1 MLGGLGIAKKKVVAG
16 KAATLRFR
24 TSEGGTVRVVVARR
38 TSGRKV
44 KGRCRPKTRKNR
56 KRDTC
61 AFYKQVKS
69 VTKAGVA
76 PGDVAVRFT
85 TKKGKKKLR
94 PGRYRATV
102 TVTDAAGNR
111 SKPLRVSFRI
121 VRR

>member
-1 MLGGLGIAKKKVVAG
+1 V
-16 KAATLRFR
+16 RFR
-24 TSEGGTVRVVVARR
+24 TSEGGTVRVVVARK

-44 KGRCRPKTRKNR
+44 QGRCRPKTRKNR
-56 KRDTC
+56 KRKKC
-61 AFYKQVKS
+61 AFYKKVKT

-76 PGDVAVRFT
+76 PGDVTVRFK
-85 TKKGKKKLR
+85 TKQGKKKLP

-102 TVTDAAGNR
+102 TVTDAAGNV